1 MPYWLHDGVH
11 ASLAAVE
18 SLRDALVRT
27 AKRNADPAVT
37 VSLGILAPER
47 RIVTQRR
54 PRNPHSH
61 WLIAAS
67 ALCSVAATLAAQP
80 GPASKPLTV
89 ERIVQERELSAARP
103 RDAAWIPAGKGL
115 SFVRGITGSP
125 QPGIHTL
132 TLQICSMDAANGKEQ
147 VLVST
152 AQLNA
157 ALGVRPDA
165 NTGDDSNDN
174 PDRLSEFQSYAWA
187 PDGHHLLLTSG
198 NALSWFDL
206 DAHSSRSLVKGK
218 EELGSPLISP
228 DGRSVSFIR
237 EHTLWVVD
245 VASGS
250 ASTLTHER
258 TSDLRVGEPD
268 WVYRNE
274 LGLPTAYWWSPDSSK
289 IAWLETDD
297 RAVDKYAVRSSGGD
311 ETSIAYPKPGA
322 AIPAIHLF
330 AQAIGGGKPIQIDLG
345 SDLNVYIPRVQWL
358 PDGKHLAVERLSRSQ
373 KTLELLLADTTSG
386 TSNAILTEKDDYW
399 INLGD
404 ELHFLKGSSRFV
416 WSSER
421 SGYRHLYLYDLSG
434 HQLAQLTQGD
444 WKVDSLVSV
453 DEKAGAV
460 YFTAT
465 KASPL
470 ERQLFR
476 VKLDGAALTRLTE
489 QKGTHEVQAS
499 PSGALFLDAW
509 SNRSTPPQLDLLHPD
524 GSRIASVNDKQPE
537 DLAPNQLP
545 LPEFLMVKTHMGAE
559 LNASIIKPPDFDPS
573 RQYPVLVYIAGGPGE
588 QIIRDAWGGDI
599 QLWLSMMAQKGYIV
613 FALDNRGAAEGG
625 HLFEEP
631 LHLRLSGVEM
641 ADQRDGVLYLRG
653 LPWVDKTRIGICGW
667 GYGGFLA
674 LHGMLDR
681 PVLFKAGFAG
691 SPVTDWHLYDAVF
704 AERYL
709 EDPTR
714 NQDGWLASSPTE
726 NARYLKTP
734 LLIAQATMDEKVH
747 VENSMMLLDEFL
759 DQGKYPDIL
768 LFPDRHSLFE
778 DRGSRQILF
787 QRLTDF
793 FVKNL

>member
-1 MPYWLHDGVH
+1 
-11 ASLAAVE
+11 
-18 SLRDALVRT
+18 
-27 AKRNADPAVT
+27 
-37 VSLGILAPER
+37 
-47 RIVTQRR
+47 VTQRR
-54 PRNPHSH
+54 LRNSPSH
-61 WLIAAS
+61 RLIAAS
-67 ALCSVAATLAAQP
+67 AFCAVAATLAAQTA
-80 GPASKPLTV
+80 PAPKPLTI
-89 ERIVQERELSAARP
+89 ERIVEERELSAARP

-115 SFVRGITGSP
+115 SFVRGIPGPP

-132 TLQICSMDAANGKEQ
+132 TFQICSVDAVNGKEQ

-152 AQLNA
+152 AELNS
-157 ALGVRPDA
+157 ALGIRTNTNEFDA
-165 NTGDDSNDN
+165 NDN
-174 PDRLSEFQSYAWA
+174 PDPLSQFQSYAWA
-187 PDGHHLLLTSG
+187 PDGHHLLLASG
-198 NALSWFDL
+198 DALSWFDL

-218 EELGSPLISP
+218 EELGSPAISP
-228 DGRSVSFIR
+228 DGRMVSFIR
-237 EHTLWVVD
+237 EHTLWLVD

-250 ASTLTHER
+250 VGALTHEG

-268 WVYRNE
+268 WVYQNE
-274 LGLPTAYWWSPDSSK
+274 LGVPAAYWWSPDSSA

-297 RAVDKYAVRSSGGD
+297 HAVDKYTLRSADGE

-330 AQAIGGGKPIQIDLG
+330 VQEIGGGKPTQIDLG

-358 PDGKHLAVERLSRSQ
+358 PDSKRLAIERLSRNQ
-373 KTLELLLADTTSG
+373 KILELLLADTASG
-386 TSNAILTEKDDYW
+386 SSKVILTERDDYW

-404 ELHFLKGSSRFV
+404 ELHFLKNSPRFI

-421 SGYRHLYLYDLSG
+421 SSGYRHLFLYDLSG

-444 WKVDSLVSV
+444 WKVNSLVSV

-465 KASPL
+465 EASPL

-476 VKLDGAALTRLTE
+476 AKLDGSGLTQLTQ
-489 QKGTHEVQAS
+489 QKGTHDVQAS

-524 GSRIASVNDKQPE
+524 GSRIAGVAGKQPG
-537 DLAPNQLP
+537 DLAQTPLP
-545 LPEFLMVKTHMGAE
+545 LPEFLTVKTHMGAV
-559 LNASIIKPPDFDPS
+559 LNASIVKPPDFDPA
-573 RQYPVLVYIAGGPGE
+573 RQYPVLVYIAGGPGD
-588 QIIRDAWGGDI
+588 QIVRDAWGGDI
-599 QLWLSMMAQKGYIV
+599 QLWFSMMAQKGYVV

-631 LHLRLSGVEM
+631 LHLRFSGVEM
-641 ADQRDGVLYLRG
+641 ADQRDGVLYLRS

-726 NARYLKTP
+726 NAKYLKTP

-747 VENSMMLLDEFL
+747 VENSLLLLDELL
-759 DQGKYPDIL
+759 DNEKYADVL
-768 LFPDRHSLFE
+768 LFPDRRSLFE
-778 DRGSRQILF
+778 DRGARLILF

-793 FVKNL
+793 FAKNL